1 MCLTLGWL
9 SNVLKIFSKSV
20 LFQKFSEFHTEI
32 FNDFAIFTKK
42 LLKIFA
48 AVVSPDVTPLLVLRV
63 NFCLQLKSFPVK
75 KRFA

>member
-1 MCLTLGWL
+1 M
-9 SNVLKIFSKSV
+9 
-20 LFQKFSEFHTEI
+20 
-32 FNDFAIFTKK
+32 FNDFVIFTKK

-75 KRFA
+75 ERFA